1 MVDNPAETVAEIK
14 TAGGRWEPDPTSP
27 VSVLD
32 HIDAIQS
39 SSVFGAAGMERERE
53 DDAGELRGGERR

>member
-32 HIDAIQS
+32 HIEAIQS
-39 SSVFGAAGMERERE
+39 SSVFGAAGWKERGRMTQES
-53 DDAGELRGGERR
+53 